1 MALDFPIFPTS
12 GQTYS
17 SGGQT
22 WTFNGSGWASTYQ
35 ASGVVR
41 QIFTATASQTSF
53 TVVGGYLANLVDV
66 YQNGVKLV
74 NGTDVTVTSGTAV
87 VLATGAT
94 VGDFVEVIGISAFA
108 VANYLP
114 LAGGTMTGA
123 LLGTTATFS
132 GAVSGTTGT
141 FSAAVSGTTG
151 TFTGSAT
158 ATALIPSG
166 STVPSNGMY
175 LSAANTL
182 NLATNT
188 TNQVSISSTGIVTG
202 TAGNLM
208 LVQNTSRITLSSTA
222 TVISTAIPSWAK
234 RIILNLAGVTTS
246 GTSPMIVQIGSGSY
260 TSTGYLGSCTALAS
274 SGASANATSGF
285 PISTNDG
292 ATQVA
297 HVTMT
302 INLQNAATNTWV
314 SAHSGGCSN
323 RAQSLFG
330 GGSVSL
336 GGTLDRLQI
345 TTVNGTDTFTAGTI
359 NFQYE

>member
-1 MALDFPIFPTS
+1 MGLKVDTIQNPSSATVNLTLDTS
-12 GQTYS
+12 GNVTTGANQTVT
-17 SGGQT
+17 GNQT
-22 WTFNGSGWASTYQ
+22 
-35 ASGVVR
+35 
-41 QIFTATASQTSF
+41 I
-53 TVVGGYLANLVDV
+53 
-66 YQNGVKLV
+66 
-74 NGTDVTVTSGTAV
+74 NGTLAVTGTTTLTGGVTQTGSSTA
-87 VLATGAT
+87 ASFIPSGAT
-94 VGDFVEVIGISAFA
+94 V
-108 VANYLP
+108 P
-114 LAGGTMTGA
+114 T
-123 LLGTTATFS
+123 
-132 GAVSGTTGT
+132 
-141 FSAAVSGTTG
+141 
-151 TFTGSAT
+151 
-158 ATALIPSG
+158 
-166 STVPSNGMY
+166 NGMY
-175 LSAANTL
+175 LSTANTL
-182 NLATNT
+182 NFATNS

-234 RIILNLAGVTTS
+234 RIILTLAGVTTS
-246 GTSPMIVQIGSGSY
+246 GSSPMIVQIGSGSY
-260 TSTGYLGSCTALAS
+260 TSTGYLGSCTAVAS

-314 SAHSGGCSN
+314 STHSGGCSN
-323 RAQSLFG
+323 RSQSLFG

-345 TTVNGTDTFTAGTI
+345 TMVNGTDTFTAGTI